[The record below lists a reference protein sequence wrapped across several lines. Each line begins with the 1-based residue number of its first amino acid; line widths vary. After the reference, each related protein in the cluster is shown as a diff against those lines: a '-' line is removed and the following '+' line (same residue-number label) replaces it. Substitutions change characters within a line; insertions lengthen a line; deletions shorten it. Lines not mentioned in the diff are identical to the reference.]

1 MGAEPSSNFGLL
13 WSQRNGCSVGD
24 IPRAC
29 SVGNIPRVCCTKCIE
44 RSFIVSRW
52 CMSGFIFR
60 GLVSLYVPTVGV
72 IDPKFLTPVS
82 WGNVVG
88 VDSLSLFRCCSCGD
102 MDGRGT
108 VLVETESGFRGGRCG
123 PVRLK
128 TKMGKKTWVCT
139 GAPAMGPGI
148 MDKFPGGAV
157 CGLGPG
163 LDGLILR
170 LEAPGAGSAI
180 WWTCG
185 ADDVVV
191 VSCPSLGA
199 SVVAICWICWT
210 SGWPLMKIN
219 WYDMAANGVRS
230 HVLENQLFILKWW
243 WLGMWNSQLY
253 MTFTGKG

>member
-1 MGAEPSSNFGLL
+1 
-13 WSQRNGCSVGD
+13 
-24 IPRAC
+24 
-29 SVGNIPRVCCTKCIE
+29 
-44 RSFIVSRW
+44 
-52 CMSGFIFR
+52 
-60 GLVSLYVPTVGV
+60 
-72 IDPKFLTPVS
+72 
-82 WGNVVG
+82 
-88 VDSLSLFRCCSCGD
+88 
-102 MDGRGT
+102 
-108 VLVETESGFRGGRCG
+108 
-123 PVRLK
+123 
-128 TKMGKKTWVCT
+128 
-139 GAPAMGPGI
+139 MGPGI

-230 HVLENQLFILKWW
+230 HVLENQLYKWTTYW
-243 WLGMWNSQLY
+243 SGGDWECEIIPGKLNCTWLSRERLIKRRMIPRKLYCTWLSRKKLMKLRMNSCALTYVFTIWYLQRCRIQWAFQRVWISRVERFHKGKE
-253 MTFTGKG
+253 TFQSA

>member
-1 MGAEPSSNFGLL
+1 
-13 WSQRNGCSVGD
+13 
-24 IPRAC
+24 
-29 SVGNIPRVCCTKCIE
+29 
-44 RSFIVSRW
+44 
-52 CMSGFIFR
+52 
-60 GLVSLYVPTVGV
+60 
-72 IDPKFLTPVS
+72 
-82 WGNVVG
+82 
-88 VDSLSLFRCCSCGD
+88 
-102 MDGRGT
+102 
-108 VLVETESGFRGGRCG
+108 
-123 PVRLK
+123 
-128 TKMGKKTWVCT
+128 
-139 GAPAMGPGI
+139 MGPGI

-230 HVLENQLFILKWW
+230 HVLENQLFI
-243 WLGMWNSQLY
+243 SQLY
-253 MTFTGKG
+253 MTFTGKANKTENDPRKLYCTWLSRKKLMKLRMNSCGLTYVFTIWYLQRCRIQWAFQRVWISRVERFHKGKETFQSA